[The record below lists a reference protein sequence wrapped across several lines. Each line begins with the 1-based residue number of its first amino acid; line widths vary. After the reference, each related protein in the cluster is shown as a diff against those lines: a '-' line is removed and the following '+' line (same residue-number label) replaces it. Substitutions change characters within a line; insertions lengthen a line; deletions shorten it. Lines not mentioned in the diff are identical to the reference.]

1 MIVNQKT
8 MYFTLENSVSGI
20 MNNVTKAFLGAMILF
35 IVQSVNI
42 QAQGTNFEFEK
53 VKIGEAKN
61 MLAWLSLAPDGKSIA
76 VSSTQSFPLYIFN
89 WETQQVEHQFDVGN
103 WYAGSRA
110 SYSKNGKYVLLQQLF
125 YMDYAPNKD
134 KEVNFEVFDA
144 HTGQSMLNFGD
155 YQDAKI
161 TPDEKY
167 LVTLNG
173 GVKVGIHEIT
183 TRKEVR
189 SFSVQQATNSL
200 AISSDGQYIAVSH
213 KTYMEDLLKNPIY
226 VNNKKNR
233 PIYEDYKQ
241 QVSVY
246 DFETGKLVY
255 TIDAFY
261 DLVYRMEY
269 TNDGNYL
276 FVYSIPHTKLQ
287 GPNGRKSYVEVVNAK
302 TGEPYRQSFGC
313 LANYE
318 PDFKMSHS
326 NKYFGIT
333 SLGVKF
339 PELHIYDFE
348 TNEMVKRFELSYRL
362 FEKTDE
368 AEFPSDGR
376 VSFIFLPGDEEVVM
390 TFGNRLI
397 HWKLDL
403 Q

>member
-1 MIVNQKT
+1 MNTHPRFLLKVIPILIV
-8 MYFTLENSVSGI
+8 FAPVVLWS
-20 MNNVTKAFLGAMILF
+20 
-35 IVQSVNI
+35 
-42 QAQGTNFEFEK
+42 QGSNFDFEK
-53 VKIGEAKN
+53 IQVGDAKN
-61 MLAWLSLAPDGKSIA
+61 ILAWVTLAPDNKTIA
-76 VSSTQSFPLYIFN
+76 ISSTQSFPLYIYN
-89 WETQQVEHQFDVGN
+89 WENKQVEKQYDVGN

-110 SYSKNGKYVLLQQLF
+110 SYSKSGNYVLLQQLF
-125 YMDYAPNKD
+125 YLDYAPNKD
-134 KEVNFEVFDA
+134 REVNFEVFNA
-144 HTGQSMLNFGD
+144 NTGESMLNFGD

-161 TPDEKY
+161 TPDDQY

-173 GVKVGIHEIT
+173 GVRVAIHEIA
-183 TRKEVR
+183 TRREIR
-189 SFSVQQATNSL
+189 SFSVPQAANAL
-200 AISSDGQYIAVSH
+200 AVSADGKLIAISH

-233 PIYEDYKQ
+233 PIYEKYKQ

-246 DFETGKLVY
+246 DFETEKKLF

-261 DLVYRMEY
+261 DLIYRMEY

-276 FVYSIPHTKLQ
+276 LIYSIPHVKLQ
-287 GPNGRKSYVEVVNAK
+287 GPNGKKSYVEVVSAK
-302 TGEPYRQSFGC
+302 TGTPLRQSFGS

-326 NKYFGIT
+326 QKYLGIT
-333 SLGVKF
+333 SMGTRF
-339 PELHIYDFE
+339 PELHIYNFE

-368 AEFPSDGR
+368 GEFPGDGR

-403 Q
+403 